1 MPRRGGV
8 VITLYAKR
16 ENNAEMCCFL
26 RCLTI
31 LYQHAIMC
39 NEIEVFYLTGLADS
53 SQFQNYNYIV
63 MRKDGKV
70 TREQSQEFFAQFLR
84 HFSFE
89 NLNPEEIQKFIK
101 NPKKYCQQCADNIAG
116 KSGAIILPP
125 LPAAIPTRALVKES
139 YIFGF
144 FNRANVEELKAT
156 GVTLQMPKPKKL
168 EKISTEKEILQENFP
183 QLQNLSDEELI
194 ARATEIFPTRENL
207 QSSMM
212 NAIIES
218 EEGRADTVSTKFGTW
233 TLGFCVDT
241 DGTLC
246 TLFCSRFS
254 DGWHVDCLPV
264 RLGYQWSA
272 DCFLSLATET
282 L

>member
-1 MPRRGGV
+1 
-8 VITLYAKR
+8 
-16 ENNAEMCCFL
+16 
-26 RCLTI
+26 
-31 LYQHAIMC
+31 MC

-53 SQFQNYNYIV
+53 SQFQNYIV

-89 NLNPEEIQKFIK
+89 NLNPEEVQKFIK

-125 LPAAIPTRALVKES
+125 LPADIRTRELVKKS
-139 YIFGF
+139 HIFGF

-194 ARATEIFPTRENL
+194 ARAKEIFPTRENL

-246 TLFCSRFS
+246 TLSCYRDSV
-254 DGWHVDCLPV
+254 GWNVNCYPF
-264 RLGYQWSA
+264 RLGRQVNS
-272 DCFLSLATET
+272 DPFLALATET
-282 L
+282 

>member
-1 MPRRGGV
+1 
-8 VITLYAKR
+8 
-16 ENNAEMCCFL
+16 
-26 RCLTI
+26 
-31 LYQHAIMC
+31 
-39 NEIEVFYLTGLADS
+39 
-53 SQFQNYNYIV
+53 

-89 NLNPEEIQKFIK
+89 NLNPEEVQKFIK
-101 NPKKYCQQCADNIAG
+101 NPVKYCQQCADNIAG

-125 LPAAIPTRALVKES
+125 LPADIPTRELVKKS
-139 YIFGF
+139 HIFGF
-144 FNRANVEELKAT
+144 FNQENVEELKAT

-168 EKISTEKEILQENFP
+168 EKITTEREILQENFP

-194 ARATEIFPTRENL
+194 ARAKEIFPTRENL

-233 TLGFCVDT
+233 TLGFCVD
-241 DGTLC
+241 DGALC
-246 TLFCSRFS
+246 SLHCYRNSGGWNVYCSLV
-254 DGWHVDCLPV
+254 W
-264 RLGYQWSA
+264 LGSSQLYA
-272 DCFLSLATET
+272 DCFLSLATEGKLGLDHNT
-282 L
+282 LPSPT